1 MKLDDMDLSPET
13 LVGGENGALVEVES
27 LLDSNVSAAVARNSQ
42 NNVHGVFSDN
52 KKMKKG

>member
-27 LLDSNVSAAVARNSQ
+27 LLDSNCSAAV
-42 NNVHGVFSDN
+42 
-52 KKMKKG
+52 

>member
-13 LVGGENGALVEVES
+13 LVGGENGALVEVS
-27 LLDSNVSAAVARNSQ
+27 LCWIMCIVLLLRNSRS
-42 NNVHGVFSDN
+42 NVHGSVII